1 MADDIFKW
9 IRNASA
15 LNDEQLK
22 QEIDLVHQSSI
33 KAFARA
39 LAKVR
44 RPEVDTHT
52 LRNGTLTEHD
62 FADTINLLL
71 SIGEQTVTAINSN
84 VPVSPFPYNVSTH
97 MDVDSRIKVLTRRI
111 TVHKSEIPSGRDSSS
126 QATHLQLRQ
135 FIGQDW
141 QLWCFVS
148 RIKRISTIIQQNIF
162 QLEIRHVSFIRC
174 VLSIS
179 E

>member
-9 IRNASA
+9 IRNVSA

-39 LAKVR
+39 LAEVR

-111 TVHKSEIPSGRDSSS
+111 TVHKSEIPLVEISAHKRLIFNSVSLLVK
-126 QATHLQLRQ
+126 T
-135 FIGQDW
+135 W
-141 QLWCFVS
+141 QLWSFVS
-148 RIKRISTIIQQNIF
+148 RIKRISTIIQQSISIGNTPCVIYT
-162 QLEIRHVSFIRC
+162 SFI
-174 VLSIS
+174 IDF
-179 E
+179 

>member
-9 IRNASA
+9 IRNISA

-39 LAKVR
+39 LPKVR

-52 LRNGTLTEHD
+52 LRNGALSEHD
-62 FADTINLLL
+62 IADTINLLL
-71 SIGEQTVTAINSN
+71 SIGEQTLTAINSN
-84 VPVSPFPYNVSTH
+84 VPVSSFPYKVSTH

-111 TVHKSEIPSGRDSSS
+111 TEDKSEIPKRHQPYSSS
-126 QATHLQLRQ
+126 TTSVYWS
-135 FIGQDW
+135 I
-141 QLWCFVS
+141 FVS
-148 RIKRISTIIQQNIF
+148 FGALFQISK
-162 QLEIRHVSFIRC
+162 
-174 VLSIS
+174 
-179 E
+179 

>member
-1 MADDIFKW
+1 MFKLNNW
-9 IRNASA
+9 IRNISA

-71 SIGEQTVTAINSN
+71 SIGELAN
-84 VPVSPFPYNVSTH
+84 
-97 MDVDSRIKVLTRRI
+97 IKLTIMR
-111 TVHKSEIPSGRDSSS
+111 TS
-126 QATHLQLRQ
+126 HLLLQ
-135 FIGQDW
+135 
-141 QLWCFVS
+141 
-148 RIKRISTIIQQNIF
+148 
-162 QLEIRHVSFIRC
+162 
-174 VLSIS
+174 
-179 E
+179 

>member
-1 MADDIFKW
+1 LEFPLFTTCNQKHFKVVKADNIFKW
-9 IRNASA
+9 IRNISA

-22 QEIDLVHQSSI
+22 QEIDLVHQPSV

-44 RPEVDTHT
+44 HPKVDTHT
-52 LRNGTLTEHD
+52 LCNGALTEHN
-62 FADTINLLL
+62 FADTINLLV
-71 SIGEQTVTAINSN
+71 SIGEQTITAINSN

-111 TVHKSEIPSGRDSSS
+111 TVHQSEIPSGRDTSS

-135 FIGQDW
+135 FFGQD
-141 QLWCFVS
+141 LAAFELCFENQTDFNDYTTN
-148 RIKRISTIIQQNIF
+148 ISI
-162 QLEIRHVSFIRC
+162 
-174 VLSIS
+174 
-179 E
+179 

>member
-9 IRNASA
+9 IRNISA

-97 MDVDSRIKVLTRRI
+97 MDIDSRIKVLTRRI
-111 TVHKSEIPSGRDSSS
+111 TVHK
-126 QATHLQLRQ
+126 
-135 FIGQDW
+135 
-141 QLWCFVS
+141 
-148 RIKRISTIIQQNIF
+148 
-162 QLEIRHVSFIRC
+162 
-174 VLSIS
+174 
-179 E
+179 

>member
-9 IRNASA
+9 IRNISA

-52 LRNGTLTEHD
+52 LRNGILTEHD

-71 SIGEQTVTAINSN
+71 SIGEQTELFPQIIIRQAHSGKELCRHIVK
-84 VPVSPFPYNVSTH
+84 PF
-97 MDVDSRIKVLTRRI
+97 
-111 TVHKSEIPSGRDSSS
+111 TVMTTQS
-126 QATHLQLRQ
+126 Q
-135 FIGQDW
+135 
-141 QLWCFVS
+141 V
-148 RIKRISTIIQQNIF
+148 
-162 QLEIRHVSFIRC
+162 
-174 VLSIS
+174 
-179 E
+179 

>member
-1 MADDIFKW
+1 MFTTCKQKLFTTCNIFKW
-9 IRNASA
+9 IRNVSA

-44 RPEVDTHT
+44 RPEVDNDTHT

-84 VPVSPFPYNVSTH
+84 VPVSPFPYNISPH

-111 TVHKSEIPSGRDSSS
+111 TVHKSEIPSGRDTSS

-135 FIGQDW
+135 FIGQD
-141 QLWCFVS
+141 LAVRMSTS
-148 RIKRISTIIQQNIF
+148 R
-162 QLEIRHVSFIRC
+162 L
-174 VLSIS
+174 
-179 E
+179 

>member
-15 LNDEQLK
+15 FNDEQLK

-33 KAFARA
+33 KAFTRA
-39 LAKVR
+39 VAKVR

-52 LRNGTLTEHD
+52 LRNGTFTEHD

-84 VPVSPFPYNVSTH
+84 VPDSPFPYNFSTH
-97 MDVDSRIKVLTRRI
+97 MDIDSRIKVLTRRI
-111 TVHKSEIPSGRDSSS
+111 TVHKSEIPSGRDISS

-135 FIGQDW
+135 FIGQD
-141 QLWCFVS
+141 LAALELCFD
-148 RIKRISTIIQQNIF
+148 IQQNIS
-162 QLEIRHVSFIRC
+162 IGNTPCVIYTSFI
-174 VLSIS
+174 IDF
-179 E
+179 

>member
-1 MADDIFKW
+1 MAEDIFKW
-9 IRNASA
+9 IRNVSA

-22 QEIDLVHQSSI
+22 LEIDLVHQSSI

-111 TVHKSEIPSGRDSSS
+111 TVHKSEIPAHQPLIFNFVSLLVK
-126 QATHLQLRQ
+126 T
-135 FIGQDW
+135 W
-141 QLWCFVS
+141 QLWSFVS
-148 RIKRISTIIQQNIF
+148 RIKRISMIIQQNIS
-162 QLEIRHVSFIRC
+162 IGNTPC
-174 VLSIS
+174 VIYTLCIIDL
-179 E
+179 

>member
-1 MADDIFKW
+1 MADEW
-9 IRNASA
+9 IRNVSA

-71 SIGEQTVTAINSN
+71 SIGVTAINSKSAHSHTTLALTWTSTFLKSLEWQSYIPQHIDVRMTLLPSRLYKQIVRRLPN
-84 VPVSPFPYNVSTH
+84 QSFDSKNRSTSSLRYHLVEILAHKLLIFNSVSLLVKTWP
-97 MDVDSRIKVLTRRI
+97 
-111 TVHKSEIPSGRDSSS
+111 
-126 QATHLQLRQ
+126 
-135 FIGQDW
+135 
-141 QLWCFVS
+141 LWTLF
-148 RIKRISTIIQQNIF
+148 R
-162 QLEIRHVSFIRC
+162 
-174 VLSIS
+174 
-179 E
+179 

>member
-1 MADDIFKW
+1 MIYNLKTKNVLQLVMADDIFKW
-9 IRNASA
+9 IRNISA

-52 LRNGTLTEHD
+52 LRNGTLTEHNL
-62 FADTINLLL
+62 ADTINLLL

-111 TVHKSEIPSGRDSSS
+111 TPEIPSGRDTSS

-135 FIGQDW
+135 FLVKIW
-141 QLWCFVS
+141 PLWSFVS
-148 RIKRISTIIQQNIF
+148 
-162 QLEIRHVSFIRC
+162 
-174 VLSIS
+174 
-179 E
+179 

>member
-9 IRNASA
+9 IRNISA

-22 QEIDLVHQSSI
+22 QEMDLAHQFSN

-39 LAKVR
+39 LAKAR
-44 RPEVDTHT
+44 RPEVDTHN
-52 LRNGTLTEHD
+52 LCNGTLTEHD

-97 MDVDSRIKVLTRRI
+97 MDVDSRIKV
-111 TVHKSEIPSGRDSSS
+111 
-126 QATHLQLRQ
+126 
-135 FIGQDW
+135 
-141 QLWCFVS
+141 
-148 RIKRISTIIQQNIF
+148 
-162 QLEIRHVSFIRC
+162 
-174 VLSIS
+174 
-179 E
+179 

>member
-9 IRNASA
+9 IRNISA

-33 KAFARA
+33 KAFSRA

-52 LRNGTLTEHD
+52 IRNGALTEHE

-71 SIGEQTVTAINSN
+71 SIGEQTKPSLL
-84 VPVSPFPYNVSTH
+84 STPMSQSAH
-97 MDVDSRIKVLTRRI
+97 SHTTLALTW
-111 TVHKSEIPSGRDSSS
+111 T
-126 QATHLQLRQ
+126 
-135 FIGQDW
+135 
-141 QLWCFVS
+141 
-148 RIKRISTIIQQNIF
+148 STPESKF
-162 QLEIRHVSFIRC
+162 
-174 VLSIS
+174 
-179 E
+179 